1 MANKQALPIMEN
13 NETLSKIDE
22 AAMNDQ
28 ETVVM
33 FSDSEYFI
41 LCNFLFHKFS
51 VKKTLLKA
59 LFDHC
64 VTSCLLR

>member
-41 LCNFLFHKFS
+41 LCNFLFHKIS
-51 VKKTLLKA
+51 VKK
-59 LFDHC
+59 DP
-64 VTSCLLR
+64 VESIV